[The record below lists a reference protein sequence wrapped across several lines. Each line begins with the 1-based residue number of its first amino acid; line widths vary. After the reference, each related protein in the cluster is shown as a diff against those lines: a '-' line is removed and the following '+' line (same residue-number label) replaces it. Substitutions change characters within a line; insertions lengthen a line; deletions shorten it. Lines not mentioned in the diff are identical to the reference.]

1 MSELKTVSEELSDS
15 NHRVALT
22 SENDKTRADNKLI
35 KRIRSRMDDG
45 RCQLRIWENFH
56 HEKFESQ
63 GFVMKEQYMV
73 WDSCVHLTLKEL
85 RKFYDF

>member
-45 RCQLRIWENFH
+45 RCQLRTLENFH
-56 HEKFESQ
+56 HEKFKSQ
-63 GFVMKEQYMV
+63 GFVMKEQYIV

-85 RKFYDF
+85 AGFYN